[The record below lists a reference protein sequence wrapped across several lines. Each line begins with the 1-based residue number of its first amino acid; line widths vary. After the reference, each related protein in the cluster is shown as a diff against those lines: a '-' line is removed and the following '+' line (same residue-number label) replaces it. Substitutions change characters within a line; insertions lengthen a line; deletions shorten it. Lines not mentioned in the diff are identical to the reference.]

1 MGLFMSGCSMAET
14 ITPKPPVED
23 YAKEVAATSS
33 PVLAKALDGVVTR
46 YLRGTYKIKSV
57 QYYKFKS
64 DVPWVAISKEV
75 QNQMLEKSVKR
86 SFFDWNEPGID
97 IIDIYPQGKTAF
109 VIAMDKKALLSKKQF
124 VGYYVVDGGK

>member
-14 ITPKPPVED
+14 ITPKPPVEN
-23 YAKEVAATSS
+23 YAKEVAAASS
-33 PVLAKALDGVVTR
+33 PALAKALDGVVTK

-97 IIDIYPQGKTAF
+97 IIDVYPQGKTAF
-109 VIAMDKKALLSKKQF
+109 VIAMDKKALLAKKQF